1 MRVGQDLCIALVLAV
16 VSVGSAK
23 AALGAAPSDD
33 SLAIVERAIAGSG
46 LSEEQARA
54 VRSLIALAQERAG
67 AGDEEGAALAM
78 AQASSILGIG

>member
-23 AALGAAPSDD
+23 ASLGGAACDD
-33 SLAIVERAIAGSG
+33 SLAVVERAIAASG

-54 VRSLIALAQERAG
+54 VRSLIALAQERVG
-67 AGDEEGAALAM
+67 SGDDEGAALAM
-78 AQASSILGIG
+78 AQASAILGIR

>member
-23 AALGAAPSDD
+23 ALGDAPSDD

-78 AQASSILGIG
+78 AQASAILGIG